1 MTKNKSI
8 NNKEQAV
15 DSINPA
21 GDARRGLQL
30 IASSDSGMKISATA
44 DESLR
49 GLIESF
55 KSPHKNQRPS
65 PDDDDLP
72 PAA

>member
-8 NNKEQAV
+8 NNKEQAA
-15 DSINPA
+15 DSIKPA
-21 GDARRGLQL
+21 GDARRGLHL
-30 IASSDSGMKISATA
+30 IASSNSGMKISATA

-55 KSPHKNQRPS
+55 KSPHKNQRLS
-65 PDDDDLP
+65 PDDDLP